1 MVRENEQE
9 GRRSIDVD
17 ALIDS
22 IRLEIGAGRPAL
34 GDAAPNGEELL
45 ARVRAEVT
53 RRKHQADM
61 SSDPEA
67 AHVLEWGP
75 AQPRMPSQRE
85 YALGDLTRFDDEDF
99 VTNAY
104 LAVLRRPP
112 DQAGLAGALHALR
125 QGKSKVEVLGTMRW
139 SPEGVSRSVHI
150 DGLLLPYT
158 LQRWEQKRF
167 IGRPIAWLH
176 GLMQLGVAG
185 RRQRIAEAR
194 QARETHELGHLFN
207 RLAIA
212 EAKARDGKSREL
224 KQFALVVKRE
234 QDRVVGR
241 VDSVKDALE
250 HDLQRLSDTVE
261 QKVDEVRS
269 GVERK
274 ISDVGGGLQRQIDDA
289 KGEAQQKIGEVRS
302 EIEQYIHRIRSE
314 ISQELRQVEQQ
325 IVAAKDALA
334 TVRSAVDVAESRL
347 VQLNEL
353 EDDWRNQAAETR
365 ISDEFVRSLDPLY
378 ADFEDAFR
386 GSRELIRRRVE
397 PYLDWVQEGG
407 KIDADAPILDIGCG
421 RGEWLEV
428 ARDHGL
434 QAKGIDINRAFA
446 ESCRVIGLDV
456 VEGDAIGVLKTMS
469 DGSMGAITSMH
480 LVEHLPYNDLI
491 RLLDEAYRVLR
502 PGGVI
507 ALETPNPE
515 NLSVSSHWFFLDPTH
530 RNPLPPV
537 TLAWLVRHRG
547 FVDPRIERL
556 TADRDVDAPPLLS
569 PDLPGATTINVVLE
583 RLHAATDYSIVARKP
598 YA

>member
-480 LVEHLPYNDLI
+480 LVEHLP
-491 RLLDEAYRVLR
+491 
-502 PGGVI
+502 
-507 ALETPNPE
+507 
-515 NLSVSSHWFFLDPTH
+515 
-530 RNPLPPV
+530 
-537 TLAWLVRHRG
+537 
-547 FVDPRIERL
+547 
-556 TADRDVDAPPLLS
+556 
-569 PDLPGATTINVVLE
+569 
-583 RLHAATDYSIVARKP
+583 
-598 YA
+598 